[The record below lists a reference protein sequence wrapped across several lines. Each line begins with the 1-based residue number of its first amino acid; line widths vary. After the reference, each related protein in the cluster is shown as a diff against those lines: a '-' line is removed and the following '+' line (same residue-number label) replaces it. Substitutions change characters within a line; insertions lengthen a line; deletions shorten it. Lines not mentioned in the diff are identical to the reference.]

1 MFYFLSYRDMDA
13 FISTSAFME
22 LEASKID
29 GCPFVIL
36 TKPISTF
43 VNALAFP
50 KGSKWKHPF
59 SELILKYQR
68 KDFFRK
74 LSAKWFE
81 NKCEMGPNR
90 TKKSSRLSF
99 ENVSGLFIVCAVT
112 IAVCLVYVA
121 METLLYHLHNY
132 TRKNR
137 RTSRDKEVAHVNEA
151 NTLTD

>member
-1 MFYFLSYRDMDA
+1 
-13 FISTSAFME
+13 ME

-36 TKPISTF
+36 TKPITTS
-43 VNALAFP
+43 VIGLGFP
-50 KGSKWKHPF
+50 KGSKWKYPI
-59 SELILKYQR
+59 SELILKYQG

-74 LSAKWFE
+74 LTAKWFK
-81 NKCEMGPNR
+81 NKCDMGPNR
-90 TKKSSRLSF
+90 AKKSSRLSF
-99 ENVSGLFIVCAVT
+99 ENVSGLFVVCAVT
-112 IAVCLVYVA
+112 IAVCSVYVA
-121 METLLYHLHNY
+121 METLLYHLNNY